1 MRFYILIACYLTF
14 SLALNAAQ
22 GSGDDLQK
30 LSKVWGLEPGI
41 YISTPVNKVRSTQI
55 FFLRLN
61 DDERRSKGGGNQSD
75 LPSAAIYSIYNNK
88 KRLWKKFCR
97 NFCWMT
103 GNQDPIPS
111 ITQISDKKYILWA
124 PENPEGSRHG
134 TNGRLELYDV
144 EKETLTPFGPEIYIH
159 YSDSGNP
166 IKDIFTEKD
175 KTYLKIDTLEFI
187 DMKNAP
193 AEYIYWKKPLEI
205 EVP

>member
-1 MRFYILIACYLTF
+1 VRFYILIACYLTF
-14 SLALNAAQ
+14 SLTLNAQ

-41 YISTPVNKVRSTQI
+41 YISTPINKVRSTQI

-61 DDERRSKGGGNQSD
+61 DEERRSKGGGNQSD
-75 LPSAAIYSIYNNK
+75 LPSAAIYSIQNNK
-88 KRLWKKFCR
+88 QRLWKKFCR

-111 ITQISDKKYILWA
+111 ITQISGKKYILWA

-134 TNGRLELYDV
+134 TNGRLELYDL

-159 YSDSGNP
+159 YSDSRNP
-166 IKDIFTEKD
+166 IKEIFTEKD

-193 AEYIYWKKPLEI
+193 AGYIYRKKPLEI